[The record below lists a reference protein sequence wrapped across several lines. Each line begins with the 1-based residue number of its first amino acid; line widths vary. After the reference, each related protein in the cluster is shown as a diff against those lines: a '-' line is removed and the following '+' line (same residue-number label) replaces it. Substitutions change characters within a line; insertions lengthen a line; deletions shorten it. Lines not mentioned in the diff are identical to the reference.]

1 MLYQVTRRSASAR
14 FRKNILDMKI
24 TAMETQ
30 VRRKDRR
37 SIFIDG
43 TFMVALK
50 EDQVLEFGLFVGR
63 EVSQAEIEQWRA
75 ADEFQQTLDH
85 ALNYLTFR
93 PRSREEVRRNL
104 YGRRLPSELIDRV
117 LAKLEEMRVLS
128 DQQFAEFWVENREQ
142 FNPRG
147 ARALSAELRQ
157 KGVDRETIEATV
169 APERDE
175 ARALAAAQKKL
186 RGLTNADY
194 PTFRKQLG
202 GFLLRRGF
210 SYGVSGAVV
219 RQLWEQLHQ
228 ERQAEEDA
236 GLFEEDTQDSLLEE

>member
-1 MLYQVTRRSASAR
+1 
-14 FRKNILDMKI
+14 MKI
-24 TAMETQ
+24 TAIETQ
-30 VRRKDRR
+30 ARRKDRR
-37 SIFIDG
+37 SVFIDG
-43 TFMVALK
+43 AFALALN
-50 EDQVLEFGLFVGR
+50 EEQALEFGLFVGR
-63 EVSQAEIEQWRA
+63 EVSQAEVEQWRA
-75 ADEFQQTLDH
+75 ADLFQQTLDH
-85 ALNYLTFR
+85 ALNFLTFR

-104 YGRRLPSELIDRV
+104 YGRRVSPELIAQV

-157 KGVDRETIEATV
+157 RGVDRETIEATV

-175 ARALAAAQKKL
+175 ERALAAAQKKL
-186 RGLTNADY
+186 RGLANADY

-210 SYGVSGAVV
+210 SYGVSAGVV

-228 ERQAEEDA
+228 ERTAEEDE
-236 GLFEEDTQDSLLEE
+236 GLFDQ